1 MIIVRVVMDVH
12 HTFTVLGTNEV
23 DTLGVTEDESKEDL
37 AFEIYFSLLRLLS
50 ITLLSETDMKL

>member
-1 MIIVRVVMDVH
+1 MDVH